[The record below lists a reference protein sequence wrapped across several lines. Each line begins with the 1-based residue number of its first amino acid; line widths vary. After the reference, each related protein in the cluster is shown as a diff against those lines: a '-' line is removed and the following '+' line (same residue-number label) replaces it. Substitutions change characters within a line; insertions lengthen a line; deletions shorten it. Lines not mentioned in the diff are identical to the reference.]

1 MRPAQLLPEEDGT
14 WNLIMTEAFSQLCDF
29 AEEQMDEIGVPGV
42 ALGVLHE
49 GEMATAAFGVTNVDH
64 PLEVTAKTLF
74 QIGSITKTF
83 TAMAVLRLVD
93 MGLLELGATI
103 RTYLPDF
110 KVVDEAA
117 ATGATIRHLLTHT
130 ANWVGDFFIDTGA
143 GDEALARY
151 TAAMAQLEQ
160 LAPLDTV
167 WSYNVASFCL
177 AGYVIEVLTGKSYRS
192 ALQDLVLEPLG
203 LESVYFDAGG
213 VITHRFAV
221 GHGVG
226 KKGSAVLRPWG
237 LPRAF
242 DPTGGIITDLKTLLR
257 YAHFHLGDGK
267 TEDGARL
274 LQPQL
279 MALMHAPQVT
289 IWGKRAMGL
298 SWFIDDIEGVRRLS
312 HDGAT
317 IGQLSLLTLVPDR
330 DFAVAVFANAA
341 QGGSL
346 THPVTHRALELYLD
360 VATSQPRPID
370 ASHEQ
375 LAAYAGRYVRP
386 YSDVELYLEDGQ
398 LMIQVTPKQGFPNR
412 EAPPAPASP
421 PMRVGL
427 CGEDQ
432 LLVLDGP
439 AKGLT
444 GEFIRTADGTIG
456 WFRIGGLRIGRLHKR
471 TE

>member
-1 MRPAQLLPEEDGT
+1 LLPEEDGT

-289 IWGKRAMGL
+289 NYLGQTGDGSFM
-298 SWFIDDIEGVRRLS
+298 VHRR
-312 HDGAT
+312 
-317 IGQLSLLTLVPDR
+317 
-330 DFAVAVFANAA
+330 
-341 QGGSL
+341 
-346 THPVTHRALELYLD
+346 HR
-360 VATSQPRPID
+360 R
-370 ASHEQ
+370 
-375 LAAYAGRYVRP
+375 R
-386 YSDVELYLEDGQ
+386 
-398 LMIQVTPKQGFPNR
+398 
-412 EAPPAPASP
+412 APPFSRWSDDRTTFASDAGTRPRLRRRCLRQRCPGRFPHASGHASSTGTLSRCGDVPAATYRRFS
-421 PMRVGL
+421 
-427 CGEDQ
+427 
-432 LLVLDGP
+432 
-439 AKGLT
+439 
-444 GEFIRTADGTIG
+444 
-456 WFRIGGLRIGRLHKR
+456 
-471 TE
+471 